1 MRTTKTIQ
9 GEGGRRVTL
18 PDGLLQRRPQSQG
31 EGEGEGAR
39 CGQDSRPQSSPHVGR
54 CRQLSRVPWQLSRE
68 GAI

>member
-31 EGEGEGAR
+31 EGEGSR
-39 CGQDSRPQSSPHVGR
+39 CGQDSRPQRSPHLGR
-54 CRQLSRVPWQLSRE
+54 CRQLSRVLWQLSRE
-68 GAI
+68 GAM